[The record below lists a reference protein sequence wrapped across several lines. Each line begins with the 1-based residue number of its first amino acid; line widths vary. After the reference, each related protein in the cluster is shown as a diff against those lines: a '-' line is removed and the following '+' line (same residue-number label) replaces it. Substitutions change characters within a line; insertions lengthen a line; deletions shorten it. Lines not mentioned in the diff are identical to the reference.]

1 LQVAVVELP
10 LLNDAFGSTPLGV
23 AEWAICLGLA
33 SVVLWAEELRK
44 LGRRQRR
51 AA

>member
-1 LQVAVVELP
+1 V
-10 LLNDAFGSTPLGV
+10 
-23 AEWAICLGLA
+23 GLA

-44 LGRRQRR
+44 LGRRRRR